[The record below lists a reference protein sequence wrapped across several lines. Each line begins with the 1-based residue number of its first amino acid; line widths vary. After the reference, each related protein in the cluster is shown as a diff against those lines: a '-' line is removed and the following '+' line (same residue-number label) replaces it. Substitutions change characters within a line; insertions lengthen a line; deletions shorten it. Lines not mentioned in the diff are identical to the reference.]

1 MIETYDSEFVQNFLS
16 GQASE
21 MKPMVNLMAQV
32 FAILVVGIILWR
44 ISSVFSKRKKTRR
57 KNMFSESSYQAHWKN
72 K

>member
-1 MIETYDSEFVQNFLS
+1 MIETYDPQFVHDFLS

-21 MKPMVNLMAQV
+21 MRPMVNLMAQV
-32 FAILVVGIILWR
+32 FAILIVGIILWR

-57 KNMFSESSYQAHWKN
+57 KNMFSESSFQAHWKN